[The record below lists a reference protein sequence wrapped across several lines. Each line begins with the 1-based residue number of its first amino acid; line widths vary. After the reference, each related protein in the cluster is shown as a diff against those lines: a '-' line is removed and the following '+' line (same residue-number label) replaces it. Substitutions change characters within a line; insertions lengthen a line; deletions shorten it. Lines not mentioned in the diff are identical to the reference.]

1 MKASVDVRSLH
12 RYCVVCGQEFGPSL
26 KDHCTPTS
34 LVAVQTKGLFKK
46 RRLYFSLDGIALGDQ
61 DLLRLRDRERAAY
74 SDVEANR
81 PARSSPL
88 VGASVSPSTHT
99 THHEA
104 GHVGVDSAVRPLS
117 QQLSTLPR
125 TDQVDA
131 GALPADGQTNKARV
145 ITSTPNDEISRSL
158 FRALYMYPCSLEGVQ
173 EFLEEGA
180 DVNWVDPFSGRIS
193 LHNVT
198 DAHEQD
204 HPDIVKALLDAGANP
219 NVRDRLE
226 VQTPLM
232 YAAAHGYTE
241 SVRILIDA
249 GADASIV
256 DNNRRTALMLAEEE
270 GHYEIVD
277 LLSSSGPATR
287 SDERFESL
295 ADMVQHAIDWSSED
309 DEVSKEFGEPIRVT
323 KSCRTCFHFNEH
335 QGLPYAVCAD
345 YHDPTASGP
354 NEPISIPESLA
365 DEVWCESWKEE
376 DLAKLLVRGWEP
388 GGINYHRRHPIITK
402 NPEGARMFVTRVL
415 DPGLRR

>member
-1 MKASVDVRSLH
+1 
-12 RYCVVCGQEFGPSL
+12 
-26 KDHCTPTS
+26 
-34 LVAVQTKGLFKK
+34 
-46 RRLYFSLDGIALGDQ
+46 
-61 DLLRLRDRERAAY
+61 
-74 SDVEANR
+74 
-81 PARSSPL
+81 
-88 VGASVSPSTHT
+88 
-99 THHEA
+99 
-104 GHVGVDSAVRPLS
+104 
-117 QQLSTLPR
+117 
-125 TDQVDA
+125 
-131 GALPADGQTNKARV
+131 
-145 ITSTPNDEISRSL
+145 
-158 FRALYMYPCSLEGVQ
+158 MYPCGLEGVR
-173 EFLEEGA
+173 EFLEQGA

-193 LHNVT
+193 LHNVA

-256 DNNRRTALMLAEEE
+256 DNNGRTALMLAEEE
-270 GHYEIVD
+270 GHDEIVD

-295 ADMVQHAIDWSSED
+295 AAMVQYAIDWSSED
-309 DEVSKEFGEPIRVT
+309 DEVSKEFGDPIRVT

-335 QGLPYAVCAD
+335 QGHPYAVCAD

-365 DEVWCESWKEE
+365 DDVWCESWKEE
-376 DLAKLLVRGWEP
+376 ELTKLLVRGWEP
-388 GGINYHRRHPIITK
+388 GGIDYHRRHPIITE
-402 NPEGARMFVTRVL
+402 NPDGARMFMTRVL
-415 DPGLRR
+415 GPALPARSIKTEKLPSALYQVLPFGDYWCVVFAPGPTVRGICAICASQSVAKQVRNALDQLPQNTEIQASVVPEGDEFIPGVLFFVPEQNAILSWLRLCTTPQPKVESNPNHSPMINISSLAAQLPSTQPYPTRVKLQEALGFKA